1 MRKFPISVIAF
12 TLLIGLSSAAFA
24 HARLVKSQP
33 RNGSIVKVA
42 PGGLTLWFS
51 EALEP
56 AFCTVEVVNESG
68 TRFDQGQATTDA
80 SDAKILHVA
89 LKKLPPGSYKA
100 SWRVV
105 SIDTHQTE
113 GNFSFKVGS

>member
-1 MRKFPISVIAF
+1 MTLRGFRAGPNPNLVPLLHSGRASMRKLPLSIIAF
-12 TLLIGLSSAAFA
+12 ALLIGLSSAAFA

-56 AFCTVEVVNESG
+56 AFCTIEVVNESG
-68 TRFDQGQATTDA
+68 NRFDQGQATTDA
-80 SDAKILHVA
+80 SDAKILHV
-89 LKKLPPGSYKA
+89 
-100 SWRVV
+100 
-105 SIDTHQTE
+105 
-113 GNFSFKVGS
+113 